1 MIGDRATS
9 DWLTTSG
16 DSLLRAAAGSR
27 RRDPTF
33 QQHAAPMHT
42 YRGASPFCR
51 CCRGGCVGVGG
62 RGEGVQRGRGAEGRA
77 QRGSSASCAPPPW
90 PVPTD
95 HVPDPATGT
104 DKDPLDDPLDQM
116 QQEGRRAHQ
125 QHRADPRQRSGS
137 NSPRAQKNTYRKASQ
152 PIDVGCGEL
161 TKTFLPHQRSEGL
174 RALVNPVRVEPR
186 WQRAGSGRTRDDRS
200 LRRALAYDAEE
211 RRAEERAACSEAQK
225 PKHSCASKLTSKLAD
240 KLNNGQQRSA
250 RVGSV

>member
-51 CCRGGCVGVGG
+51 CCRGGGVGVGG

-90 PVPTD
+90 PVPTE

-152 PIDVGCGEL
+152 PIDDGRRERRRRLLSVKPSFPTKGAKASKRSSTQSESNHVGNARGVVARATTALCAGPWPM
-161 TKTFLPHQRSEGL
+161 TRRSDGL
-174 RALVNPVRVEPR
+174 RSALLAVRHRNP
-186 WQRAGSGRTRDDRS
+186 SI
-200 LRRALAYDAEE
+200 
-211 RRAEERAACSEAQK
+211 AA
-225 PKHSCASKLTSKLAD
+225 PKS
-240 KLNNGQQRSA
+240 N
-250 RVGSV
+250 